1 MRSILAAVLS
11 LLVMSPLH
19 ARTIDV
25 YENNDQPSGYSLASL
40 SIQEAIDMAYP
51 GDVIVI
57 HPGTYASAANRNLEL
72 RGKALTVRSLDPDD
86 PNIVAATIIDCNQ
99 IRLGY
104 SGGRGGIGGGYYSTL
119 PRGRGFVLRNGET
132 RSSVI
137 SGLTIINGW
146 GGVYCGNDSSPTISN
161 CVFRGHS
168 SNRGACVYTEGG
180 APRVV
185 NCTFESNRAESG
197 GGAIALVN
205 EPPINGPI
213 LAGET
218 TEIVGCTFLN
228 NEVHYVERPPSDG
241 GASSGGGGGRR
252 DRLVLASDQP
262 ESTDAGLGG
271 AVYSEHAR
279 IELID
284 CTFQGNIADLGGGIY
299 LAGPLETGKVINC
312 RLVRNRA
319 VQGGGLFL
327 GGGYAE
333 NYGSL
338 QLINGVVTCNRAT
351 GDGGGLYLDGSV
363 DLVNCTIVA
372 NHADGQCG
380 GVFAAASDCVTWRI
394 APKKGNACPALYQ
407 SILWANTSF
416 EAGDVLSAQMAA
428 EQLTDVTR
436 CCIQDDEP
444 DDATIPFSNFPWPTN
459 NIDDDPRFV
468 ALPDDGDDGWGDD
481 PCTPQ
486 DESLNDYLGDL
497 HLRPDSPCVDAG
509 ESSPYAVDI
518 DNEPRVLGSA
528 IDLGADEYSPP
539 ILVVTSPVAG
549 EVWAAGSQHTIAW
562 KTVGMR
568 GSLDIE
574 LSLDAGQSWLA
585 LETHAPDTGIYTW
598 TVDPGID
605 SQECLVRVVPSVPD
619 PLAQITAGGPFT
631 IHPDQTGTPVST
643 KWKTLAGNFQ
653 HTGQSQHL
661 GPETGCV
668 AWTFQTAGA
677 ISSSVT
683 VGREDR
689 IHIPCV
695 DGKLYTLDR
704 AGSLVWTYDAGAPL
718 ITTAT
723 VGSDGSL
730 YVGSEN
736 GRLHVLDPNGR
747 VRWTFLSDQPIY
759 ASPAVATNGKVFV
772 GLLDGSVRA
781 LGENGSELWE
791 VKLHEALFQW
801 LASLPPVESLQ
812 AALRTDPYQDAVF
825 GSPTIGPD
833 GTVYVGALHTPNL
846 YALDPRDGSILWTCN
861 LASGPPSPSENWW
874 DPWDP
879 WSPPTTRVSNGWPF
893 ASPVLGDDGVIYQTA
908 LYDSYLY
915 AVQARFG
922 TNLWAVDLSPPEQWW
937 CEPNACNPS
946 PCGPSP
952 RVGESWSEPVVASDG
967 TVYASLDAPFL
978 YAIQRDGSI
987 KWSARLGDS
996 PGFTLTV
1003 DTQGKVYAAGYDGH
1017 LHVIDPN
1024 GSRLSEFVADGPL
1037 SFPVVAWDDLL
1048 LVNGEEEGKSLDL
1061 SRGTLWAIELA
1072 GATCAVPDL
1081 GPVPPDESDPNDT
1094 GDDQPC
1100 EPTPKPGR

>member
-1 MRSILAAVLS
+1 MRSILATVLS
-11 LLVMSPLH
+11 LLVISPLY

-25 YENNDQPSGYSLASL
+25 YENNDPSAGYSLASL

-57 HPGTYASAANRNLEL
+57 HPGTYASAANRNLEF
-72 RGKALTVRSLDPDD
+72 RGKAITVRSLDPND
-86 PNIVAATIIDCNQ
+86 PNIVAATIIDCNE
-99 IRLGY
+99 IRMGY
-104 SGGRGGIGGGYYSTL
+104 SGGRGGIGGGYYYTL

-168 SNRGACVYTEGG
+168 RSRGAGVYAEGG
-180 APRVV
+180 APSVV
-185 NCTFESNRAESG
+185 NCTFESNRAESC

-205 EPPINGPI
+205 GPPSNGPM
-213 LAGET
+213 LTDGTA
-218 TEIVGCTFLN
+218 EIVGCTFLN
-228 NEVHYVERPPSDG
+228 NEVHYVERPPSDEDG
-241 GASSGGGGGRR
+241 SSDGGRVRR
-252 DRLVLASDQP
+252 DSLVLASDES
-262 ESTDAGLGG
+262 ESTGAALGG

-284 CTFQGNIADLGGGIY
+284 CTFQGNVADRGGAIC
-299 LAGPLETGKVINC
+299 LAGSLETGKAINC

-327 GGGYAE
+327 GGGYDE
-333 NYGSL
+333 DYGIL
-338 QLINGVVTCNRAT
+338 QLINGVVTCNHAS
-351 GDGGGLYLDGSV
+351 GDGGGLYLDGPA

-372 NHADGQCG
+372 NHANGRCG
-380 GVFAAASDCVTWRI
+380 GVFVIASDCVTVRLR
-394 APKKGNACPALYQ
+394 PKMGNTCPALYQ
-407 SILWANTSF
+407 SILWANTSS
-416 EAGDVLSAQMAA
+416 EAGDVLSAQIAA
-428 EQLTDVTR
+428 EQLTEVGR
-436 CCIQDDEP
+436 CCIQDGEP
-444 DDATIPFSNFPWPTN
+444 DDATIPFSEFPWPTN
-459 NIDDDPRFV
+459 NIDDDPLLV
-468 ALPDDGDDGWGDD
+468 AWPDDGGDGYGDD

-497 HLRPDSPCVDAG
+497 HLRSDSPCVDAG
-509 ESSPYAVDI
+509 EFSPYAVDI
-518 DNEPRVLGSA
+518 DNEPRVLGLA

-539 ILVVTSPVAG
+539 ILTVTSPVAG

-585 LETHAPDTGIYTW
+585 LETHAPDTGVYTW
-598 TVDPGID
+598 TVDAD
-605 SQECLVRVVPSVPD
+605 MNSQECLVRVVPSIPD
-619 PLAQITAGGPFT
+619 PLAQITASGLFT
-631 IHPDQTGTPVST
+631 IHPDQSGTPVSS

-653 HTGQSQHL
+653 HTGRSQHL

-668 AWTFQTAGA
+668 AWTFQTPGA

-689 IHIPCV
+689 IHIPCM
-695 DGKLYTLDR
+695 DGKLHTLDR
-704 AGSLVWTYDAGAPL
+704 GGSLVWTYAAGAPL
-718 ITTAT
+718 ITAAT

-730 YVGSEN
+730 YVGSED
-736 GRLHVLDPNGR
+736 GKLHVLDPNGR

-759 ASPAVATNGKVFV
+759 TSPAVATNGRVFV

-781 LGENGSELWE
+781 LAENGSELWE
-791 VKLHEALFQW
+791 VRLHEALFQW
-801 LASLPPVESLQ
+801 LFSLPALESRQVIMRL
-812 AALRTDPYQDAVF
+812 DSYEEAVF

-846 YALDPRDGSILWTCN
+846 YALDPRDGSVLWTCN
-861 LASGPPSPSENWW
+861 LASGPPTPSENWW
-874 DPWDP
+874 E
-879 WSPPTTRVSNGWPF
+879 PTNRVSTGWPF
-893 ASPVLGDDGVIYQTA
+893 ASPVLGDNGVIYQTA
-908 LYDSYLY
+908 LYDSYFY
-915 AVQARFG
+915 AVRASSG

-937 CEPNACNPS
+937 CEPNAGNPS

-952 RVGESWSEPVVASDG
+952 SVDEGWSEPVVASDG

-978 YAIQRDGSI
+978 YAIQPNGSV
-987 KWSARLGDS
+987 KWSVRLGDS

-1003 DTQGKVYAAGYDGH
+1003 DKAGKVYAAGYDGH

-1048 LVNGEEEGKSLDL
+1048 LVNGEEEGKSLDV
-1061 SRGTLWAIELA
+1061 SGGTLWAIELA
-1072 GATCAVPDL
+1072 GASCEVPDL

-1094 GDDQPC
+1094 ADDQPN
-1100 EPTPKPGR
+1100 EPTPPQRR